1 MLYCEQSGEDMQK
14 NIQEFIEQ
22 MRILSEKLSRLSD
35 RQLENRLHIIE
46 TYSEMADLMIGFE
59 IEQYE
64 ESDSDSETESVE
76 E

>member
-1 MLYCEQSGEDMQK
+1 MQK

>member
-1 MLYCEQSGEDMQK
+1 
-14 NIQEFIEQ
+14 

-64 ESDSDSETESVE
+64 ESDSDSETESIE
-76 E
+76 D